1 MRTDMKKWTLLLLFV
16 LCGARV
22 EAQDFLGP
30 IEIEVGPYTSF
41 SGSCMSDAEPSLCM
55 AAEVRY
61 NFDSPWAVGFR
72 FGLGSVWRDWQRYDG
87 KFRYRDYLVV
97 GDYNLRRGKNFSFYA
112 GLGVGLSSLG
122 RRTMYEANGEY
133 RYDCAFSVMP
143 RVGVELFRCVRFSAG
158 YVLTK
163 KSYHNLQVG
172 VTVVFGG
179 WKKR

>member
-1 MRTDMKKWTLLLLFV
+1 MKKWMLLLLLV
-16 LCGARV
+16 LAGADAT
-22 EAQDFLGP
+22 AQDFLGP
-30 IEIEVGPYTSF
+30 VEIEVGPYTSF

-61 NFDSPWAVGFR
+61 NFDAPWAVGFH

-122 RRTMYEANGEY
+122 SRTSDDADGAY
-133 RYDCAFSVMP
+133 RYACAFSVMP
-143 RVGVELFRCVRFSAG
+143 RVGVELYRCVRLSAG
-158 YVLTK
+158 YVVTK